1 MLVRSDA
8 CPSAGDDEQQR
19 FAHISL
25 FFFFFRGQSPSA
37 QNPKAR
43 CLFPLRPPPKAS
55 YRPLLLY
62 WYMLYATRFLRLTSR
77 KQDFIYS
84 RPRASSFLPLPFFCA
99 GSCVRETERMGDLRL
114 QPGSQA
120 LPPPPPL
127 SMPASPISPPPSELI
142 AHTFPNKRKEG
153 ENPKE
158 FVPFFFSG
166 KVRELSRENAGLNCL
181 SFVPDTATK

>member
-62 WYMLYATRFLRLTSR
+62 YMLYATRFLRLTSR

-84 RPRASSFLPLPFFCA
+84 RPRASSFLSLPFFCA

-120 LPPPPPL
+120 LPPRPPPL

-142 AHTFPNKRKEG
+142 AHTFHKQEEGRRKSQRIRSYF
-153 ENPKE
+153 P
-158 FVPFFFSG
+158 
-166 KVRELSRENAGLNCL
+166 
-181 SFVPDTATK
+181 